1 MTVSFSND
9 SAVIWLHLSRLR
21 WKFWKLGGPFS
32 TAVHFLAFFLKILK
46 PTDAFVENFSL
57 LLKCCS
63 HNQQTSDCGWRV
75 SIGLPILGKHNIKKI
90 YLGPVFQRIEVNAK
104 YLSGL
109 QFKRIRKNSS
119 AFFYRCC
126 SLDTKP
132 ILFNSVFEK

>member
-1 MTVSFSND
+1 MTVSFSNN
-9 SAVIWLHLSRLR
+9 SAVILLHLSRLR

-75 SIGLPILGKHNIKKI
+75 SIGLSILGKHNIKKI
-90 YLGPVFQRIEVNAK
+90 YLGPVFQRIEVNAR